1 MLVDLDA
8 ISENLNR
15 IKDKLGEAKRI
26 VPPQKKPIKSVD
38 EEVDD
43 ELEKP
48 YYKYQE
54 EDTRFITKCYK
65 YLRKLGIVE
74 SQYQFSE
81 QFLNKNKYYF
91 GMILCEQRHPSVDS
105 LHNLIR
111 NLSDLNDGLV
121 NRMYL
126 ERLYEEGQAMITNR
140 LLRYF

>member
-1 MLVDLDA
+1 MIVDLDK

-15 IKDKLGEAKRI
+15 IQHKLGEAKRI
-26 VPPQKKPIKSVD
+26 VPPQKNPIKSVD

-65 YLRKLGIVE
+65 YLRKLGLVE

-111 NLSDLNDGLV
+111 NISLLNDGITKQL
-121 NRMYL
+121 YL
-126 ERLYEEGQAMITNR
+126 DRLYKEGQTMITERL
-140 LLRYF
+140 LKYF